1 MNWLKRIL
9 YALLAL
15 IAAAVLFFGWLTVS
29 DYRPKAVLLAKSSGN
44 AAPVQETDSIF
55 TIKSWNIGYFG
66 LGKECDFF
74 YDGGKMTRPSRTEY
88 IDYSGNALKY
98 LEEEKNTDFYFFQ
111 EVDFYS
117 RRSYYDDQLARL
129 RSTFPGME
137 SASAINYKV
146 PFVPVPLSNPLGRVN
161 SGLVSFSRFHS
172 TENSRYAFPGGY
184 SWPTR
189 LAMLDRCFLLSRLP
203 LSGGKDLVLINTH
216 NEAFD
221 DGSQRK
227 QQMAVLKDMMLAEY
241 AKGNYVV
248 VGGDWNQNPVG
259 FSVARFSTAD
269 VRRTIE
275 PPIEPDF
282 FPEGWQWVFNPDI
295 PTNRDVIGPYER
307 GKTQTTIIDFFV
319 VSPNVKVLAIKTDDI
334 QFQWSDHQP
343 ITMVFKLNLPRS
355 SSTIV
360 TE

>member
-1 MNWLKRIL
+1 MKWLNRIL
-9 YALLAL
+9 YTLLAL
-15 IAAAVLFFGWLTVS
+15 VASAILFFGWLTIT
-29 DYRPKAVLLAKSSGN
+29 DYRPKAALPAKTSGN
-44 AAPVQETDSIF
+44 TPVIAVTDSIF
-55 TIKSWNIGYFG
+55 TIKTWNIGYFG
-66 LGKECDFF
+66 LGKDCDFF
-74 YDGGKMTRPSRTEY
+74 YDGGKMTRPTRTQYIEY
-88 IDYSGNALKY
+88 SQNALKH
-98 LEEEKNTDFYFFQ
+98 LEEAEKADFYFFQ

-129 RSTFPGME
+129 RSELPGME
-137 SASAINYKV
+137 WATVINYKV
-146 PFVPVPLSNPLGRVN
+146 PFVPVPLRNPLGRVN

-172 TENSRYAFPGGY
+172 TENTRYAFPGGY

-227 QQMAVLKDMMLAEY
+227 QQMAVLKDLMMAEY
-241 AKGNYVV
+241 TKGNYVI

-259 FSVARFSTAD
+259 FSIARFSTFD
-269 VRRTIE
+269 VRREIDPQIE
-275 PPIEPDF
+275 ADF

-307 GKTQTTIIDFFV
+307 GMTKTTIIDFFV
-319 VSPNVKVLAIKTDDI
+319 TSPNVKVLEIKTDDL

-343 ITMVFKLNLPRS
+343 VEMKFRLD
-355 SSTIV
+355 
-360 TE
+360 